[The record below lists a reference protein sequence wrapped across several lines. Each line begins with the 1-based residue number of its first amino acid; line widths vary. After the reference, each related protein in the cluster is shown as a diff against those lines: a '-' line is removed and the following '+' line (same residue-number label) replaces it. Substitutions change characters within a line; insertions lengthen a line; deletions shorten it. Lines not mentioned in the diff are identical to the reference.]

1 MRNCRFYSLVTW
13 TLEHARLPAAPAAQ
27 PWKQFHFSMTQVFR
41 LSCKTLIELVD
52 TITFSRTASRG
63 SEWTSNHRQKDR
75 SDRTAARLS
84 LKPSLYRVSPP
95 CNLKWKSSI
104 TVRVP
109 RMQKRGTVLQ
119 SIYQYSTCFHLQT
132 WKLLCSSIMHILRFS
147 AVEVFFFSS
156 MIRYYRLK

>member
-1 MRNCRFYSLVTW
+1 MRNCRFYPLVTW
-13 TLEHARLPAAPAAQ
+13 TLAHARLPAAPAAQ

-41 LSCKTLIELVD
+41 LSCKTPIELVD
-52 TITFSRTASRG
+52 TITFSSTASCG
-63 SEWTSNHRQKDR
+63 SEWTSNHRQTVR

-84 LKPSLYRVSPP
+84 LKRSLYRVSLP

-109 RMQKRGTVLQ
+109 RMQKRETVFCKAFT
-119 SIYQYSTCFHLQT
+119 STCFHLQT
-132 WKLLCSSIMHILRFS
+132 WKLLCSSKMHILRFS

-156 MIRYYRLK
+156 VIDITV